1 MYAPIVWM
9 FCMKTLYLKIQK
21 IFERGAKIL
30 NSIPPETEDVLIR
43 NPTTIHELHLRQLLS
58 EVFKSQNL
66 GNPAFMSW
74 LFPSRKTKHYLR
86 SKNLLSVRKKVL
98 TVRHGFNSF
107 PFRASILWN
116 KLSDKLKNSKD
127 FSTFKSSI
135 IKVKL
140 LDLCTCNICK
150 TY

>member
-1 MYAPIVWM
+1 MPWSRPRWNHGDDDD
-9 FCMKTLYLKIQK
+9 CMKTLYLKIQK

-30 NSIPPETEDVLIR
+30 NSIPPEKEDVLIR
-43 NPTTIHELHLRQLLS
+43 NPTTMHELHLRQLLS

-66 GNPAFMSW
+66 GNFAFMSW

-107 PFRASILWN
+107 PF
-116 KLSDKLKNSKD
+116 
-127 FSTFKSSI
+127 
-135 IKVKL
+135 
-140 LDLCTCNICK
+140 
-150 TY
+150 

>member
-1 MYAPIVWM
+1 
-9 FCMKTLYLKIQK
+9 MKTLYLKI
-21 IFERGAKIL
+21 ERGAKIL
-30 NSIPPETEDVLIR
+30 NSIPPETEDVIIR

-66 GNPAFMSW
+66 GNPAFMSS
-74 LFPSRKTKHYLR
+74 LFPSRKIKHNLR
-86 SKNLLSVRKKVL
+86 SKNLLSVRKKIS
-98 TVRHGFNSF
+98 TVQHGFNSF

-127 FSTFKSSI
+127 ISTFKSRLL
-135 IKVKL
+135 KVKL

-150 TY
+150 IY